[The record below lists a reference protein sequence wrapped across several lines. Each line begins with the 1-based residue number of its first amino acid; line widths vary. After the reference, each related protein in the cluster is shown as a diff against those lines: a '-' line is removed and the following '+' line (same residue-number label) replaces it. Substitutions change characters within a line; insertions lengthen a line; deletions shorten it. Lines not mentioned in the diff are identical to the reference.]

1 MKRRLLIFLFT
12 VSLLAMSG
20 CHRKMDTT
28 VQRNVVTEITITC
41 QTDTELIHRRYTSQ
55 DKMRSV
61 LLYIRSVSSPF
72 SAPDEPGEG
81 AGERVSITTVSADKT
96 TKTYS
101 QQGQRYFR
109 EGDGNWKLIDPEK
122 GANLWLIIKLL
133 PSDPE

>member
-1 MKRRLLIFLFT
+1 MKKWWLI
-12 VSLLAMSG
+12 VSLAVMLLAMGG
-20 CHRKMDTT
+20 CRRRQDTT

-41 QTDTELIHRRYTSQ
+41 QTDTELIERRYTSQ

-61 LLYIRSVSSPF
+61 LLYIRSVNSPF

-81 AGERVSITTVSADKT
+81 AGEQVSITTVSADKT
-96 TKTYS
+96 VKTYR
-101 QQGQRYFR
+101 QHGQRYFR
-109 EGDGNWKLIDPEK
+109 EGEGNWKIIDPEK